1 MSGTALVESSQ
12 MSDRS
17 SLATHK
23 ILVLDDEVDAADLL
37 GQFLSQRGY
46 EVSVA
51 HDGPEAIQLAKKFE
65 PDMILVDIGLPGMD
79 GYQVAEMLCNDA
91 SVPSCRLVALTGY
104 GDPEYHRRSAR
115 GGFEEHLVKPVD
127 LDLLVRLIETRV

>member
-1 MSGTALVESSQ
+1 MT
-12 MSDRS
+12 DPI

-23 ILVLDDEVDAADLL
+23 ILVLDDETDAACLL
-37 GQFLSQRGY
+37 GQFLTERGY

-51 HDGPEAIQLAKKFE
+51 HDGLAAIQLAKKFE
-65 PDMILVDIGLPGMD
+65 PDMILVDIGLPDMD
-79 GYQVAEMLCNDA
+79 GYEVAEMLCNDA

-104 GDPEYHRRSAR
+104 GDPEYRWRSAK

-127 LDLLVRLIETRV
+127 LELLVRLIETRV